1 MGYSYM
7 KKLKIVELFSGIG
20 SQARALENVGIKI
33 DVQATCE
40 WDIHAF
46 IAYDAMHKGTNILD
60 EVAKMTKEEVYDKLK
75 NYTLSNNG
83 KDPMTT
89 KTLHSYS
96 EEVLKRILTAIKR
109 TNNLVDISEV
119 TSKKCLRKPI
129 C

>member
-75 NYTLSNNG
+75 DSVKAKEYNVLDYLEKGYNYIPYG
-83 KDPMTT
+83 EV
-89 KTLHSYS
+89 YS
-96 EEVLKRILTAIKR
+96 VDSR
-109 TNNLVDISEV
+109 TVSDCVKQYFE
-119 TSKKCLRKPI
+119 
-129 C
+129 

>member
-1 MGYSYM
+1 M
-7 KKLKIVELFSGIG
+7 KKFKIVELFSGIG

-60 EVAKMTKEEVYDKLK
+60 EVAQMTKEEVYDKLK

-83 KDPMTT
+83 KEPMTT

-96 EEVLKRILTAIKR
+96 EEVLKEYLQ
-109 TNNLVDISEV
+109 L
-119 TSKKCLRKPI
+119 
-129 C
+129 